1 MSGRVENGSCPPVGI
16 RGDGARTRAA
26 PAPGWTGRRDGTYP
40 AEGRAAVESDTGS
53 STAPARVED
62 SWPHPAE
69 VPCEPP
75 RRGRPRSEA
84 AEQAIFAA
92 VEQLMESGASLS
104 GLTVEGIAAQA
115 GVGKA
120 TIYRRWPNKEALLV
134 DVVARLEAPEPE
146 LAGDSVRE
154 DLVELVDYMRRR
166 GLAKRSRWVLKAALG
181 QMSSWPE
188 LQTAYRQR
196 VILPRRE
203 LLRSVVRRGIAAGE
217 LRADLGEDL
226 LAEILL
232 GPILVRTI
240 LWDDSD
246 LSDPGLAGQMVDA
259 MLVGVAAD
267 RPPLR

>member
-1 MSGRVENGSCPPVGI
+1 MET
-16 RGDGARTRAA
+16 DTRAA
-26 PAPGWTGRRDGTYP
+26 AAAADHACAHP
-40 AEGRAAVESDTGS
+40 AEGT
-53 STAPARVED
+53 
-62 SWPHPAE
+62 
-69 VPCEPP
+69 CEGP

-84 AEQAIFAA
+84 AELAIFSA
-92 VEQLMESGASLS
+92 VERLMESGASLS
-104 GLTVEGIAAQA
+104 QLSVEGIAAAA

-146 LAGDSVRE
+146 LTGASVRE
-154 DLVELVDYMRRR
+154 DLVLMVDYMRVR

-188 LQTAYRQR
+188 LHAAYRQR

-203 LLRSVVRRGIAAGE
+203 LLRSVVRRGIAEGE
-217 LRADLGEDL
+217 LRADIGEDL

-232 GPILVRTI
+232 GPILVRTV

-246 LSDPGLAGQMVDA
+246 LSDPGLAEQMVDA
-259 MLVGVAAD
+259 LLVGVAAD
-267 RPPLR
+267 RPPLS